1 MNIYI
6 PSNLLHPSIKRIG
19 YKIVFRRRKVIN
31 ASPFLNAVSGRQGIE
46 IGGPSLFFDVS
57 LPVYKTLSSL
67 DGLNFARQTIWEGE
81 IDESMDFSYRRRR
94 LGCQVIGEGSDLSNV
109 ETRSYDFV
117 LSCHSLE
124 HVANPLKALCEWK
137 RILKPGGFLI
147 LAVPNKESIFDHNRP
162 TTTFSHLLADEQSGV
177 DERDLT
183 HLQEIL
189 ELHDL
194 GRDKAAGSFEDFK
207 ARSVDNFSNR
217 GLHHHVFDAELLK
230 DCLKHTDYKI
240 LEMRTS
246 YYDHLALCQVG
257 S

>member
-6 PSNLLHPSIKRIG
+6 PSNLLPPSIKRIG
-19 YKIVFRRRKVIN
+19 YKIVFRRRKVTN
-31 ASPFLNAVSGRQGIE
+31 ASPFLIAVSGLRGIE

-57 LPVYKTLSSL
+57 LPVYKTVSSL
-67 DGLNFARQTIWEGE
+67 DCLNFARETIWEGE
-81 IDESMDFSYRRRR
+81 IDESMDFSYRKRR
-94 LGCQVIGEGSDLSNV
+94 LGRQVIGEGSDLSNV
-109 ETRSYDFV
+109 EARSYDFL

-124 HVANPLKALCEWK
+124 HVANPLKALREWK

-162 TTTFSHLLADEQSGV
+162 TTTFSHLLADEQSDV

-194 GRDKAAGSFEDFK
+194 DRDKAAGSFENFK
-207 ARSVDNFSNR
+207 ARSLDNFSNR
-217 GLHHHVFDAELLK
+217 GLHHHVFDPELLS

-240 LEMRTS
+240 LEMHTS
-246 YYDHLALCQVG
+246 YYDHLALCQIG

>member
-1 MNIYI
+1 MNVYI
-6 PSNLLHPSIKRIG
+6 PSNLLPAGIKRIG
-19 YKIVFRRRKVIN
+19 YKVVFRRRKVTN
-31 ASPFLNAVSGRQGIE
+31 ASKFLNAISGKRGIE
-46 IGGPSLFFDVS
+46 IGGPSLFFDIS
-57 LPVYKTLSSL
+57 LPIYKTVGSL
-67 DGLNFARQTIWEGE
+67 DGLNFARQTMWEGE
-81 IDESMDFSYRRRR
+81 IDESMDFSYRKRR
-94 LGCQVIGEGSDLSNV
+94 LGRQVIGEGSDLSNV
-109 ETRSYDFV
+109 ETHSYDFV

-124 HVANPLKALCEWK
+124 HVANPLKALREWK

-162 TTTFSHLLADEQSGV
+162 TTTFSHLVADEQSDV

-207 ARSVDNFSNR
+207 ARSLDNFSNR
-217 GLHHHVFDAELLK
+217 GLHHHVFDAALLS
-230 DCLKHTDYKI
+230 DCLNHTDYKV
-240 LEMRTS
+240 LEIHSS
-246 YYDHLALCQVG
+246 YYDHLALCQIG

>member
-6 PSNLLHPSIKRIG
+6 PTNLLPASLKRLG
-19 YKIVFRRRKVIN
+19 YKVVFHRRKIAN
-31 ASPFLNAVSGRQGIE
+31 PGPFLIAVSEKRGIE

-57 LPVYKTLSSL
+57 LPIYKAVGSL
-67 DGLNFARQTIWEGE
+67 DGLNFARKTIWEGE
-81 IDESMDFSYRRRR
+81 IDESMDFSYRKRR
-94 LGCQVIGEGSDLSNV
+94 LGSQVIGEGSDLSNV
-109 ETRSYDFV
+109 EAHSYDFV

-124 HVANPLKALCEWK
+124 HVANPLKALREWK

-162 TTTFSHLLADEQSGV
+162 TTTFSHLVADEQSNV
-177 DERDLT
+177 DETDLT

-194 GRDKAAGSFEDFK
+194 GRDKAAGSFEEFRV
-207 ARSVDNFSNR
+207 RSLDNFSNR
-217 GLHHHVFDAELLK
+217 GLHHHVFDADLLSK
-230 DCLKHTDYKI
+230 CLQHTDFKVVAI
-240 LEMRTS
+240 HTS
-246 YYDHLALCQVG
+246 YYDHLALCQIG